1 MVFKTLNIDMSNYNL
16 YKSLGLIQV
25 IINMNTIQLG
35 KAFHLSILKNHDR
48 PIITNAD
55 LYSILLKL
63 YHDQA
68 YDGIRIGKI
77 TKKRPDIQT
86 YNSKIRA
93 LKASGIITP
102 LTGAKSY
109 LISGR
114 EKPSA
119 EQVGCYLYPYS
130 YLCYLSA
137 MDYHGITDRIP
148 KSVHLMTPPSQVST
162 SLLAKQYPDNWKNE
176 NTHEKIRNIK
186 MSSKFERKDFIYHTN
201 KNFNVYK
208 EISNSGGL
216 RVSPLGRTFLDMF
229 KTPKYC
235 GGFDHV
241 LDILEGSGLR
251 YLKLIL
257 NEFSKYGSNIDK
269 SRLGFILENV
279 LEIRDPLL
287 DEWALSA
294 QRGSSRV
301 LVPGKEFSPYY
312 SQKWCISINQE
323 SLQRYGTRN

>member
-1 MVFKTLNIDMSNYNL
+1 MTSIKLN
-16 YKSLGLIQV
+16 
-25 IINMNTIQLG
+25 
-35 KAFHLSILKNHDR
+35 KAFHLSILKNHNS

-63 YHDQA
+63 YHDQS
-68 YDGIRIGKI
+68 YEGVRIGKI
-77 TKKRPDIQT
+77 TKTQPDIQT
-86 YNSKIRA
+86 YNSKINA
-93 LKASGIITP
+93 LQSNGIIVP
-102 LTGAKSY
+102 LTGVKAY

-114 EKPSA
+114 ESPSA
-119 EQVGCYLYPYS
+119 EQVGCYLYPFS

-148 KSVHLMTPPSQVST
+148 KSVHLMTPPPPISA
-162 SLLAKQYPDNWKNE
+162 SLLSEQNPNNWTNE
-176 NTHEKIRNIK
+176 NTHAKIRNIK
-186 MSSKFERKDFIYHTN
+186 MSAKFEQKDFIYHTS

-208 EISNSGGL
+208 EIINSGGM
-216 RVSPLGRTFLDMF
+216 RVAPLGRTFLDMF

-241 LDILEGSGLR
+241 LDIMEESSSR

-257 NEFSKYGSNIDK
+257 KEFSQFGSNIDK

-279 LEIRDPLL
+279 LNVRHDSL

-312 SQKWCISINQE
+312 SEKWCISINQE
-323 SLQRYGTRN
+323 SLQHYGTRNQSMGY